1 MFPRRCSALQCSS
14 HWLMSLIRP
23 LAVSSLIASTAALTA
38 PIAAQT
44 GSIAGSVL
52 DDRKAPVA
60 DAQVYLERPAI
71 SATTRPNGAYVLT
84 KVPSGDLTVRVRLVG
99 FQPDSARVT
108 VGADQRVTLDF
119 TLQRDPLQLQT
130 IIVTGTQVP
139 RQNLEASVAVTT
151 LTPREIERASPRS
164 TTEMLRY
171 VPGFTRVES
180 SGGEVNENI
189 SMRGI
194 LNEQYVMFMEDGMPV
209 FPTMQAFWMN
219 ADNLFRFDE
228 NIDRMEVVR
237 GGASALFGS
246 NTPGAIVN
254 FINKTGG
261 DQFSGTMRASA
272 GTQGM
277 ARYDLNAGGPL
288 GDDWR
293 FNAGGFYR
301 YDHGVR
307 DPGFPG
313 IRGGQLKA
321 NVTRRLNSGYLR
333 ASIKYLDD
341 RNQFILPLPFANL
354 KGPDYAPGLSNY
366 ASMNTSE
373 GLDITVPTPTG
384 DLTLPLGNGLK
395 TAATWFTID
404 AAFDLPHGW
413 QLQNTAQAMHN
424 HQEWNAIV
432 PQNAF
437 PANQW
442 ATAPFI
448 AGGLQMPE
456 GTTIQLTYTNHF
468 DASGNPL
475 PFDTPNGLVAPGGQW
490 YIDKPISAVQD
501 QLQLRRTFGPH
512 ALAMGVYLA
521 NYTETNRWFFSEIL
535 TDVRDNPRFL
545 DAVVTP
551 PGGTPIAI
559 TRNGFRNFLVGYVE
573 GSGQTSIFSGVVGG
587 ELQLTKRLR
596 ADLGIRVEY
605 NDFVQS
611 AENTAQFDLDGDPA
625 TSYDNENFGNN
636 SYRHFSLELTDW
648 AGSLGLNFAL
658 RKNLALY
665 AAGSRGY
672 KMPALDAFVAAAAQE
687 QVDLFEPE
695 QVQSLETGMKGQVG
709 SLAFTVNGFYTDL
722 RNIVGQGFEVD
733 STTGMGRWVV
743 EKAPELRSYGAE
755 VEMVAFPLKGLQ
767 LLGNGTILGAEYSTG
782 SDIGARIVGVPRTIG
797 TLAGIYSVRGM
808 ELRSDFHWVAS
819 RLVEVGAGTRLPG
832 YHYFNFGVGYTVPGG
847 ATRIEL
853 DLLNAF
859 QGKGLEEGEP
869 QLQATLGTPFFLARP
884 ILPRRLTASVTYP
897 FGGRPAGQS

>member
-1 MFPRRCSALQCSS
+1 MAGAVLLAPKP
-14 HWLMSLIRP
+14 SL
-23 LAVSSLIASTAALTA
+23 LAQVA
-38 PIAAQT
+38 PPT
-44 GSIAGSVL
+44 GRIAGRVL
-52 DDRKAPVA
+52 DERRAPVS
-60 DAQVYLERPAI
+60 DAQVYLERLTI
-71 SATTRPNGAYVLT
+71 SATTQPNGTYVLN
-84 KVPSGDLTVRVRLVG
+84 KVPIGDQTLRVRMVG

-108 VGADQRVTLDF
+108 VAAGQPVTVDF
-119 TLQRDPLQLQT
+119 TLHRDPLQLQT
-130 IIVTGTQVP
+130 IIVTGTQTP
-139 RQNLEASVAVTT
+139 RQNLAASVAVTT

-189 SMRGI
+189 TMRGI

-219 ADNLFRFDE
+219 ADNLFRVDQ
-228 NIDRMEVVR
+228 NIERMEVVR

-261 DQFSGTMRASA
+261 DQFGGTMQASA
-272 GTQGM
+272 GTQGL

-293 FNAGGFYR
+293 FNVGGFYR

-313 IRGGQLKA
+313 IRGGQVKA
-321 NVTRRLNSGYLR
+321 NVTRRLNNGYLR
-333 ASIKYLDD
+333 ASFKYLDD

-366 ASMNTSE
+366 ASMNTAE

-424 HQEWNAIV
+424 NQEWNAIV
-432 PQNAF
+432 PLNAF

-468 DASGNPL
+468 DALGQPL
-475 PFDTPNGLVAPGGQW
+475 PFDTPNGLVAPAGQW

-501 QLQLRRTFGPH
+501 QLQLRRRFGQH
-512 ALAMGVYLA
+512 VLALGVYVA
-521 NYTETNRWFFSEIL
+521 NYTEKNRWFFSDIL

-551 PGGTPIAI
+551 PGGTPTPI
-559 TRNGFRNFLVGYVE
+559 TQNGFRNYLVGMVN
-573 GSGQTSIFSGVVGG
+573 GDGQTSIVSGVVGG
-587 ELQLTKRLR
+587 ELQLSKRLR

-605 NDFVQS
+605 NDYVES
-611 AENTAQFDLDGDPA
+611 SENTAPFDLDGDPA
-625 TSYDNENFGNN
+625 TPFDNEMFGNN
-636 SYRHFSLELTDW
+636 SYRHFSLEITDW

-687 QVDLFEPE
+687 QVDLFDAE
-695 QVQSLETGMKGQVG
+695 QVQSLETGVKGQVG
-709 SLAFTVNGFYTDL
+709 SLAFTVNGFYTNL

-733 STTGMGRWVV
+733 SVTGLGRWVV

-755 VEMVAFPLKGLQ
+755 VEMVAFPFRGLQ
-767 LLGNGTILGAEYSTG
+767 LLGNGTILEAEFSTG
-782 SDIGARIVGVPRTIG
+782 TDIGTRLIGVPRTIG
-797 TLAGIYSVRGM
+797 TLAGIYSVRGI

-819 RLVEVGAGTRLPG
+819 RPLELGLGTGLPG

-847 ATRIEL
+847 GTRIEL

-859 QGKGLEEGEP
+859 QSKGLEEGNPRVEGI
-869 QLQATLGTPFFLARP
+869 GTPFFLARP
-884 ILPRRLTASVTYP
+884 ILPRRLTASITYL
-897 FGGRPAGQS
+897 FGGRSADQS